1 VADEVVAGEVVA
13 GEVVAGEVVAG
24 DRLSTIQGVSV
35 LVQATAGEL
44 IGTERQAVDL
54 IADAHGRG
62 AELLVLPAER
72 LVGEFFQL
80 RTGVAGAIV
89 QKFVTYQ
96 LRVAILG
103 DVSRYVTRSETFAS
117 FVAETNRG
125 RQLWFVADAEEL
137 TARLAA
143 KR

>member
-1 VADEVVAGEVVA
+1 MADDAVTDGAVAGQVVAG
-13 GEVVAGEVVAG
+13 G
-24 DRLSTIQGVSV
+24 DRLSTIHGVPV
-35 LVQATAGEL
+35 LVLPTVGEL

-72 LVGEFFQL
+72 LAGEFFQL
-80 RTGVAGAIV
+80 RTGVAGTIV

-96 LRVAILG
+96 LRLAILG
-103 DVSRYVTRSETFAS
+103 DISRYVTRSETFAS

-125 RQLWFVADAEEL
+125 RQLWFVDDTEEL
-137 TARLAA
+137 ATRL
-143 KR
+143 R

>member
-1 VADEVVAGEVVA
+1 MLVLAVDGEP
-13 GEVVAGEVVAG
+13 
-24 DRLSTIQGVSV
+24 
-35 LVQATAGEL
+35 
-44 IGTERQAVDL
+44 IGTERQAVGL
-54 IADAHGRG
+54 IADTHGRG

-72 LVGEFFQL
+72 LPTEFFQL

-103 DVSRYVTRSETFAS
+103 DISRYVTRSETFAS

-125 RQLWFVADAEEL
+125 RQLWFVADPED
-137 TARLAA
+137 LAA
-143 KR
+143 RMAAER

>member
-1 VADEVVAGEVVA
+1 MTEEAVAGDAVASVA
-13 GEVVAGEVVAG
+13 GG

-35 LVQATAGEL
+35 LVLAVDGEL
-44 IGTERQAVDL
+44 IATERQVVDL
-54 IADAHGRG
+54 IADTHGRG

-72 LVGEFFQL
+72 LPAEFFQL

-103 DVSRYVTRSETFAS
+103 DISRYVARSETFAS

-125 RQLWFVADAEEL
+125 RQLWFVADAEDL
-137 TARLAA
+137 SGRLAA
-143 KR
+143 ER

>member
-1 VADEVVAGEVVA
+1 MADDAVAGEVVA
-13 GEVVAGEVVAG
+13 GEAVAGG
-24 DRLSTIQGVSV
+24 DRLSKIHGVSV
-35 LVQATAGEL
+35 LVLPTVGEL

-72 LVGEFFQL
+72 LPGEFFEL

-89 QKFVTYQ
+89 QKFVTYHMR
-96 LRVAILG
+96 LAILG
-103 DVSRYVTRSETFAS
+103 DISRYLTRSETFAS

-125 RQLWFVADAEEL
+125 RQLWFVADTEDLA
-137 TARLAA
+137 ARLAA